1 MECKIIAHG
10 YEGPV
15 VTDQFHQK
23 KNGQEINSTSRM
35 PSSTIIYATLLHCS
49 LKFYTSFNY
58 VRFKI
63 ATMNFFLLYF
73 NQGFNGV
80 NYP

>member
-23 KNGQEINSTSRM
+23 KWPRDQ
-35 PSSTIIYATLLHCS
+35 
-49 LKFYTSFNY
+49 
-58 VRFKI
+58 
-63 ATMNFFLLYF
+63 LY
-73 NQGFNGV
+73 
-80 NYP
+80 